1 MTTAQITIK
10 ADDEN
15 NAETFWAALDQQY
28 PAVAKALR
36 ESGEIAVTPELF
48 GSLKQLPGFSDGPS
62 YAPTAL
68 VEA

>member
-15 NAETFWAALDQQY
+15 NAELFWVNLDEQMPEIADQ
-28 PAVAKALR
+28 LR
-36 ESGEIAVTPELF
+36 SGETQVDAETWAKIQAVE
-48 GSLKQLPGFSDGPS
+48 GFSGGPS
-62 YAPTAL
+62 CAPTSL

>member
-15 NAETFWAALDQQY
+15 NAEAFWAEFSEAY
-28 PAVAKALR
+28 PEIAEQLR
-36 ESGEIAVTPELF
+36 SGETRVDTETWAKIQAVE
-48 GSLKQLPGFSDGPS
+48 GFSGGPS

>member
-15 NAETFWAALDQQY
+15 NAELFWVNLGEQMPEIADQ
-28 PAVAKALR
+28 LR
-36 ESGEIAVTPELF
+36 SGETRVDTETWAKIQAVE
-48 GSLKQLPGFSDGPS
+48 GFSGGPS

>member
-15 NAETFWAALDQQY
+15 NAEAFWAEFSEAY
-28 PAVAKALR
+28 P
-36 ESGEIAVTPELF
+36 EIADQVRTGEATIDATTWEAIQGLE
-48 GSLKQLPGFSDGPS
+48 GFSGGPS